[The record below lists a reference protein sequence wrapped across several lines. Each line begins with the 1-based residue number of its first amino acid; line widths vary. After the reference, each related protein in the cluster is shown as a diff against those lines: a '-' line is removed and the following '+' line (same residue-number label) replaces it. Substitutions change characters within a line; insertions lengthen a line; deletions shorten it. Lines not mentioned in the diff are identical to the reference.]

1 MKNLKPLFLSVFSTA
16 ILLSCGDGSKT
27 TGTGD
32 DNKEAVTASTDVS
45 DYDPNRGHGKWDE
58 SNVDVS
64 KFDPAM
70 AAEGKKIAEV
80 KCTSCHKTTEERL
93 VGPGWKGVT
102 ERHPAWWIMN
112 FITDPD
118 SMIDKD
124 PELQSQLEICLVRM
138 PNQNLTDN
146 DARAIVEYMREIDGA
161 K

>member
-1 MKNLKPLFLSVFSTA
+1 MKNLKTLMLSAFAGALLF
-16 ILLSCGDGSKT
+16 SCGEGNKT
-27 TGTGD
+27 TSEGG
-32 DNKEAVTASTDVS
+32 DNKEAAVASVS

-58 SNVDVS
+58 TNVDVS
-64 KFDPAM
+64 TFDHAM
-70 AAEGKKIAEV
+70 AEEGKKIADV
-80 KCTSCHKTTEERL
+80 KCTSCHKATDERL

-102 ERHPAWWIMN
+102 EKHKPWWIMN

-118 SMIDKD
+118 SMIDID